1 MVMHCCGGD
10 GINGVNDDVLDDAA
24 DVHVVDGW
32 FVRGSLKVM
41 WL

>member
-1 MVMHCCGGD
+1 MVMHCCGGE

-24 DVHVVDGW
+24 DVVDSW
-32 FVRGSLKVM
+32 FVRGSLRVM